1 MTTPTGA
8 YGGRDGLLLTQHRV
22 GSGSCLL
29 PICVVRSEMYLH
41 SLKED
46 TILNPVMSLPEMY
59 PKRHGCTQIPVSMYP
74 VEDDTRERGK
84 QEAA

>member
-1 MTTPTGA
+1 MFASHLCGEIGDVSA
-8 YGGRDGLLLTQHRV
+8 Q
-22 GSGSCLL
+22 
-29 PICVVRSEMYLH
+29 
-41 SLKED
+41 LKSD